1 LTPINPARNFRNFLT
16 MGEGLDAKAG
26 NTHLCNA
33 KFIRGGHPMTE
44 GTNRQ
49 IILAS
54 RPHGEPDLSNFKL
67 AEAPIP
73 AIGKRQVL
81 LKTKYLSLD
90 PYMRGRMSEAKS
102 YVPPFAVGEPLG
114 GGTVSEVVASRNPK
128 FAMGDIV
135 LAFGGWQ
142 EYSVTEGNGLKKL
155 DPNTA
160 PVSTALGVL
169 GMPGLTAY
177 AGLLNIGQPK
187 AGETLAVAAAVG
199 PVGSAVGQI
208 AKIKGCRVVGIA
220 GGQKK
225 VDYIRNELG
234 FDAAADHRSPRLKE
248 ELEAACPDGI
258 DVYFENVGGAVWDA
272 VFPLL
277 NNFARVPVCG
287 LAANYN
293 ATSLPE
299 GPDRSPS
306 LMRAILTKRLRIQ
319 GFIVYDFAQQT
330 EDFLRDVGGWIRE
343 GKLKYREDIV
353 EGLENAPQA
362 FIGLLKGAN
371 FGKLLVKVSD

>member
-1 LTPINPARNFRNFLT
+1 
-16 MGEGLDAKAG
+16 MVEGK
-26 NTHLCNA
+26 
-33 KFIRGGHPMTE
+33 
-44 GTNRQ
+44 NRQ
-49 IILAS
+49 IVLVS
-54 RPHGEPDLSNFKL
+54 RPHGEPTAGNFKL

-73 AIGKRQVL
+73 AIGTRQVL

-102 YVPPFAVGEPLG
+102 YVPPFAIGEPLG
-114 GGTVSEVVASRNPK
+114 GGTVSEVVESKNPK
-128 FAMGDIV
+128 FAVGDTV

-142 EYSVTEGNGLKKL
+142 DYAVSDGSGLRKL
-155 DPNTA
+155 DPKLA

-187 AGETLAVAAAVG
+187 PGETLAVAAAAG
-199 PVGSAVGQI
+199 PVGSTVGQI

-220 GGQKK
+220 GGKEK
-225 VDYIRNELG
+225 AAYLRDVLG
-234 FDAAADHRSPRLKE
+234 FDAAIDHRSPRLKE
-248 ELEAACPDGI
+248 ELKAACPDGI
-258 DVYFENVGGAVWDA
+258 DIYFENVGGAVWDA

-287 LAANYN
+287 LVAHYN
-293 ATSLPE
+293 ATALPE
-299 GPDRSPS
+299 GPDRSAA
-306 LMRAILTKRLRIQ
+306 LMRTILTKRLRIQ

-330 EDFLRDVGGWIRE
+330 EDFLRDAAAWIRE
-343 GKLKYREDIV
+343 SRLKYREDIV
-353 EGLENAPQA
+353 DGLEKAPQA

-371 FGKLLVKVSD
+371 FGKLLIKVSE

>member
-1 LTPINPARNFRNFLT
+1 MAER
-16 MGEGLDAKAG
+16 K
-26 NTHLCNA
+26 
-33 KFIRGGHPMTE
+33 
-44 GTNRQ
+44 NRQ
-49 IILAS
+49 IVLAS
-54 RPHGEPDLSNFKL
+54 RPDGEPTLSNFKL

-73 AIGKRQVL
+73 AIGAGQVL

-102 YVPPFAVGEPLG
+102 YVAPFAIGEPLG
-114 GGTVSEVVASRNPK
+114 GGTVSEVVASNNPK
-128 FAMGDIV
+128 FAVGGIV

-142 EYSVTEGNGLKKL
+142 EYSVSEGNGLKKL
-155 DPNTA
+155 DPA
-160 PVSTALGVL
+160 AGPVSAALGVL

-187 AGETLAVAAAVG
+187 AGETLAVAAAAG

-220 GGQKK
+220 GGPKK
-225 VDYIRNELG
+225 VDYLRNELG
-234 FDAAADHRSPRLKE
+234 FDAALDHRSPRLKE
-248 ELEAACPDGI
+248 ELKTACPNGI
-258 DVYFENVGGAVWDA
+258 DIYFENVGGAVWDA

-287 LAANYN
+287 LVANYN

-299 GPDRSPS
+299 GPDRSPA
-306 LMRAILTKRLRIQ
+306 LMRGILAKRLRVQ

-330 EDFLRDVGGWIRE
+330 EDFLRDAGGWIRE

-362 FIGLLKGAN
+362 FIGLFKGAN